1 MAYLH
6 HSKYCPPVPRLERL
20 KHRVLRA
27 SRGGQPQQGGG
38 LAQLQDEQGSDASL
52 SREVAAFLCRR
63 FLFSYLSSAENN
75 AFVTSNKTSQ
85 LLIGADSTP

>member
-38 LAQLQDEQGSDASL
+38 LAQLQDEQGSDAGL
-52 SREVAAFLCRR
+52 SQEVASLCRR
-63 FLFSYLSSAENN
+63 FLLSYFSTTENN
-75 AFVTSNKTSQ
+75 AFMTSNKTS
-85 LLIGADSTP
+85 